1 MRPEFYHQ
9 LRSHNFFSFF
19 YSFSKEGEWMDIK
32 QCSDSLQTYTAPLF
46 IPNSEVYVLIKW
58 FYVFSC
64 YVWLKSRVVTLIL
77 VKFLNDYL

>member
-46 IPNSEVYVLIKW
+46 IPNSDVYVLSK
-58 FYVFSC
+58 
-64 YVWLKSRVVTLIL
+64 
-77 VKFLNDYL
+77 